1 MLECPNC
8 KTKNN
13 ERNYYCNWCGA
24 ILRENAGKSK
34 KLKEKYDYLFNLPIV
49 EDDSRDI
56 DSFAPY
62 RSKGEGNKGNKGK

>member
-34 KLKEKYDYLFNLPIV
+34 KLKESIIKHYDSLKKQAKQKQK
-49 EDDSRDI
+49 E
-56 DSFAPY
+56 Y
-62 RSKGEGNKGNKGK
+62 RKG